1 MSLFGARKTSTFQR
15 AKERLDKMLAE
26 ESTGSQTSSSGIG
39 AVLDRHL
46 DAITGPL
53 SSDGEMATTSEIAH
67 ELSQLDRED
76 KLRQFHGTQEYE
88 VLKAGEEQDKFQ
100 TGLHQA

>member
-1 MSLFGARKTSTFQR
+1 MSLFGARKTSTFQK
-15 AKERLDKMLAE
+15 AKERLDKMAE

-39 AVLDRHL
+39 AVLGRHL

-76 KLRQFHGTQEYE
+76 KL
-88 VLKAGEEQDKFQ
+88 
-100 TGLHQA
+100 